1 MGGVGDAADDYW
13 LRGRDGVGADG
24 RVMWAFT
31 LAAGCAAAIAA
42 DAAATT
48 VDTAAADAPLPPL
61 HSRCAVD
68 VAADAAAAAATIVNP
83 AATDAPAV
91 ATGLPLRCRR
101 CVPTAVAGAAD
112 VAAAAAA
119 ATVTAATVDA
129 AAGTRCPQRMRGRV
143 TPRPHVRVAARER
156 DAQVRRTTAVMV
168 SGGERDARRTKLSLG
183 AEWTDGGAEREE
195 GRAGV
200 VGRVGEGRGGARICA
215 AHPFSPTH
223 PSRVALCRKHGEQ
236 WRWPRAVNQSGPSQD
251 TSLVVLG
258 TSRVQ

>member
-1 MGGVGDAADDYW
+1 
-13 LRGRDGVGADG
+13 
-24 RVMWAFT
+24 MWAFT

-48 VDTAAADAPLPPL
+48 MDTAAADAPLPPL

-68 VAADAAAAAATIVNP
+68 VAADAAAATATIVNP
-83 AATDAPAV
+83 AAADASAA
-91 ATGLPLRCRR
+91 ATVLPLRCRR

-168 SGGERDARRTKLSLG
+168 SGGERDAHRTKLSLG
-183 AEWTDGGAEREE
+183 AEWAGG
-195 GRAGV
+195 GRK
-200 VGRVGEGRGGARICA
+200 GRRGGRGLWAGLGWKGRGREYARHTRS
-215 AHPFSPTH
+215 HPRTR
-223 PSRVALCRKHGEQ
+223 RVSHCVEKHGEQ
-236 WRWPRAVNQSGPSQD
+236 WRWSRAVNQSGPSQD

>member
-13 LRGRDGVGADG
+13 LRGRDGVGADS

-48 VDTAAADAPLPPL
+48 VDTVAADAPLSPL

-68 VAADAAAAAATIVNP
+68 VAADAAADAATIVNP

-168 SGGERDARRTKLSLG
+168 SGGERDAHRTKLSLG
-183 AEWTDGGAEREE
+183 AEWTDGGRKGR
-195 GRAGV
+195 GRAYARHTRSHPRTR
-200 VGRVGEGRGGARICA
+200 RVSHCVENMASSGDGQELRTSPDLVRTLLWWCLGHPGSNSQSRGNARDLR
-215 AHPFSPTH
+215 SP
-223 PSRVALCRKHGEQ
+223 
-236 WRWPRAVNQSGPSQD
+236 
-251 TSLVVLG
+251 
-258 TSRVQ
+258 